1 MNKKVCEMILDIL
14 APVSTRQ
21 FFGMTGDTLNP
32 FLDAIRRD
40 GRFEWMG
47 VRHEEAGA
55 FAAGAQAKLTGKL
68 GLCAGTTGPGAL
80 HLINGLYDAKRDRAP
95 VLAITGH
102 IPTSEQGTSYFQETN
117 LTGIFDDIC
126 VYNQYLNS
134 PAQMPRMVQQA
145 VQTALTEGGV
155 AHISI
160 PSDIINLDVPD
171 ASHMREIMIPYASI
185 MPCPGELKRAADIL
199 NKGGKITILAGHGCH
214 GARDELITLAKTLN
228 APIVRTL
235 RATDVMEYDNPYW
248 IGGLGML
255 GSPQGIKAIEECDSL
270 LMLGTDFP
278 YSAFLPNNK
287 DIIQVDLKAAHIGRR
302 CPVTVGII
310 GHAKPTIV
318 ELTKMLKQNSDNSF
332 LSKAQSR
339 AEAWDKTMDKK
350 ASLTKRKL
358 TPPQAVTRMACDLAS
373 DDAVFTVDVGEVT
386 AFAARHLRMRGSQ
399 RLLGSFNHG
408 TLGVAFPSTMG
419 VQALDRKRQCVA
431 LCGDGAFAMMMQ
443 DFVTAVRYELPLT
456 VIVYNNEKLG
466 FVELEMQATGFPKYG
481 TKLVNPD
488 FAAYAEIC
496 GGKGITVEKPE
507 QLEDAIRTAY
517 AAKKPYILDVKVNPD
532 ELILPPKIDPAH
544 AWGYSFAKLKEL
556 FVEGEEK

>member
-126 VYNQYLNS
+126 VYNQYLSS

>member
-117 LTGIFDDIC
+117 LKGIFEDIC
-126 VYNQYLNS
+126 VYNQYLSS
-134 PAQMPRMVQQA
+134 PAQMPRMLQQA

-160 PSDIINLDVPD
+160 PSDIINMEVPNS
-171 ASHMREIMIPYASI
+171 SHMREIMIPHATM
-185 MPCPGELKRAADIL
+185 MPCPGELQKSADIL

-214 GARDELITLAKTLN
+214 GARDELLALAKKLK

-255 GSPQGIKAIEECDSL
+255 GSPQGIKAIEECDTL

-278 YSAFLPNNK
+278 YSAFLPNGKN
-287 DIIQVDLKAAHIGRR
+287 IIQVDIKAAHIGRR
-302 CPVTVGII
+302 CAVTVGII
-310 GHAKPTIV
+310 GHVKPTMV
-318 ELTKMLKQNSDNSF
+318 ELTKLLTQNPDDAF
-332 LSKAQSR
+332 LSKAQTRS
-339 AEAWDKTMDKK
+339 AAWDKTMDKK
-350 ASLTKRKL
+350 ASLKKRKL
-358 TPPQAVTRMACDLAS
+358 TPPQAVTRMACDLAD

-386 AFAARHLRMRGSQ
+386 AFAARHLRMRGTQ

-419 VQALDRKRQCVA
+419 VQALDRNRQCVA
-431 LCGDGAFAMMMQ
+431 LCGDGAFGMMMQ

-456 VIVYNNEKLG
+456 IIVYNNEKLG

-496 GGKGITVEKPE
+496 GGKGISVEKPE

-517 AAKKPYILDVKVNPD
+517 ASKTPYILDVKVNPN

-556 FVEGEEK
+556 FVEGETQ